1 MIQALANIVLPVFGL
16 LAVGYAAGWVRLLPE
31 GAVTGLTTY
40 VFNLAVPLLV
50 FRTVGAGSLPDAS
63 PWAFWAAY
71 FLGVAG
77 AWGLA
82 SLTARFVL
90 GANLLRAGIGGCAA
104 AYSNTLL
111 LGLPLVLTAFGDAG
125 AIPLFLLLS
134 VHLPVMMAA
143 SILVGE
149 TAGQGGG
156 DSLAKLVRDTALA
169 VVTNPIIIGI
179 ATGFLW
185 RLGGL
190 EMPAAADKIVNAIA
204 DTAVPCALV
213 AMGLTLRRYGVGGD
227 LKLTAVIV
235 TAKLVVHPLLV
246 LLAAKLF
253 GLPPVWAGVA
263 VLFAAAPSGITSY
276 VVASRYNTAVGAV
289 SSAILI
295 GTGLAL
301 FTNAAVL
308 SIVVVP

>member
-1 MIQALANIVLPVFGL
+1 MQSLANIVLPVFGL

-31 GAVTGLTTY
+31 VAVTGLSTY
-40 VFNLAVPLLV
+40 VFNLAVPLLI
-50 FRTVGAGSLPDAS
+50 FRTVGAGSLPDVS

-77 AWGLA
+77 TWGLA
-82 SLTARFVL
+82 SLIARFVL
-90 GANLLRAGIGGCAA
+90 GADLLRAGIGGCAA
-104 AYSNTLL
+104 SYSNTLL

-134 VHLPVMMAA
+134 VHLPVMMVA
-143 SILVGE
+143 SILIGE
-149 TAGQGGG
+149 AAGQGGG
-156 DSLAKLVRDTALA
+156 DSVAKLARDTVLSVA
-169 VVTNPIIIGI
+169 TNPIIVGI
-179 ATGFLW
+179 AAGFLW

-190 EMPAAADKIVNAIA
+190 AMPAAADKIVNAIA
-204 DTAVPCALV
+204 DTAIPCALI
-213 AMGLTLRRYGVGGD
+213 AMGLTLRRYGIGGD

-235 TAKLVVHPLLV
+235 AAKLVVHPLLV

-276 VVASRYNTAVGAV
+276 VVASRYNTGIGAI

-308 SIVVVP
+308 QIVVVP